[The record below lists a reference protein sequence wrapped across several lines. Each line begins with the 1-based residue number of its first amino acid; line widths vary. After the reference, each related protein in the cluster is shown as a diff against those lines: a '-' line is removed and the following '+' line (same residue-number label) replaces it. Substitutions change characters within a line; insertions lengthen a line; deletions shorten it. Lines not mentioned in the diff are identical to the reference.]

1 MIAVSCGGSAN
12 VDEIEGA
19 GAAAGTDAGGSTGDA
34 GNTAG
39 GSGGSAGGTAGTAG
53 SAADGGS
60 GDTSEPVILF
70 FEDFED
76 EDVSDWYKEC
86 GTFTALPEAAAD
98 GTTFGAQLL
107 ETRGVGCEWGGAA
120 IDLGATTPSRVE
132 WWMRNNSRGEVFGNF
147 EIASAIVLYVG
158 DQTLA
163 VYDGQELRTLD
174 IDSTAWHHYALH
186 DIDWASH
193 TFSLAVDGEV
203 EAESFGFY
211 EPRENAEYLQVVA
224 VAIDMD
230 SSDPVSVS
238 VDEIVVYE

>member
-1 MIAVSCGGSAN
+1 VG
-12 VDEIEGA
+12 GA
-19 GAAAGTDAGGSTGDA
+19 GSSAGAG
-34 GNTAG
+34 
-39 GSGGSAGGTAGTAG
+39 AGGTAGDTGGGAGVSEGG
-53 SAADGGS
+53 SASAGGS
-60 GDTSEPVILF
+60 DTQPEANILFEERFEDGDT
-70 FEDFED
+70 D
-76 EDVSDWYKEC
+76 DWYKEC
-86 GTFTALPEAAAD
+86 ATFTSLSEAAAD
-98 GTTFGAQLL
+98 GTAFGAQLV
-107 ETRGVGCEWGGAA
+107 ETRGGGCEWGGAA

-163 VYDGQELRTLD
+163 VYDGQELRTFD
-174 IDSTAWHHYALH
+174 IDSAAWHRYELH
-186 DIDWASH
+186 DIDWASR

-211 EPRENAEYLQVVA
+211 EPKDNAEYLQIVA
-224 VAIDMD
+224 VAIDMA